1 MSEGAP
7 SHEGN
12 ANVDRQALADRLLSA
27 RTLLLA
33 RIRQRLVRAGLT
45 STQAEDIFSTTL
57 RRTDAAA
64 VAGRIVSG
72 IDDDQLIALATA
84 ISKNAVREQARRER
98 RDRERCEGAAG
109 HAPQAADG
117 PILHDDA
124 DDPFLRLTDAEA
136 MVVQLRLRGAGWS
149 LIGEQLGMSASAAHR
164 RYYRA
169 LQRLGEGA

>member
-1 MSEGAP
+1 M
-7 SHEGN
+7 
-12 ANVDRQALADRLLSA
+12 DRQALADRLLSA

-84 ISKNAVREQARRER
+84 ISTNAVREQARRER
-98 RDRERCEGAAG
+98 RDRERCEGAAR
-109 HAPQAADG
+109 HAPQAADE
-117 PILHDDA
+117 PVLHDDA

-149 LIGEQLGMSASAAHR
+149 RGSAWAGSMPHSAAIAARRASAMGSAGSQLMGR
-164 RYYRA
+164 
-169 LQRLGEGA
+169 GS